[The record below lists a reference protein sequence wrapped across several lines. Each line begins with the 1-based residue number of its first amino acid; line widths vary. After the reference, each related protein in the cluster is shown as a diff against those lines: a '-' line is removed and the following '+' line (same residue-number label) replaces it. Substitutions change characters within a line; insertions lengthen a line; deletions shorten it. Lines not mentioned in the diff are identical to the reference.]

1 VSDAARAQFRD
12 RYGPLAI
19 IAGASEGLG
28 QALAEELAGRG
39 LDLLLIARNEARLGD
54 IAAAIGGRHDVKV
67 RTLPLDLT
75 DADAAPRILAAAEGL
90 EVGLLVYNAGAVRN
104 ADLFLDQPIELP
116 MRMIKLNC
124 MTPVLLAH
132 ALAPAMCERGRGGIV
147 LVGSTG
153 CFVGAPR
160 IVAYSAAKAFQVNF
174 VEGLHAELSPA
185 GVDVLSAVIGST
197 STPGRAREMG
207 VRFDP
212 ARDMTPEDVA
222 RQIVGAIG
230 EGPTR
235 VIAKQD
241 SGLGALAGP
250 WGAFRQSALAVVG
263 AAMKGFAARTSKG

>member
-1 VSDAARAQFRD
+1 MTDESRARFCE
-12 RYGPLAI
+12 RYGRFAI
-19 IAGASEGLG
+19 VAGASEGLG
-28 QALAEELAGRG
+28 QSLAEELAARG
-39 LDLLLIARNEARLGD
+39 LDLLLIARNDVRLGE
-54 IAAAIGGRHDVKV
+54 IAATIGAQHGVEV
-67 RTLPLDLT
+67 RTLSLDLT
-75 DADAAPRILAAAEGL
+75 DADAAERILAAADGL

-132 ALAPAMCERGRGGIV
+132 ALAPAMRQRGRGGVV

-174 VEGLHAELSPA
+174 IEGLHAELSA
-185 GVDVLSAVIGST
+185 DGVDVLSAVIGST

-222 RQIVGAIG
+222 REIVGNIG
-230 EGPTR
+230 QGPTR